1 MREYELIKARKLGLN
16 LEKYDRPEFD
26 VQQLAE
32 IRRGLEAGVN
42 VEIYAKPEFNAYT
55 MHTILRGLIDG
66 IDENIDFSKFNAL
79 QIDLIVDGFIEGL
92 NIYYYAFPHF
102 RHQQMKV
109 LMEILRDGDDE
120 INDIARPIYP
130 PSLMKGLH
138 LYKDKQEE
146 LLDYFNDDYNEEQI
160 SGILYS
166 YSIDVDVKPYMNL
179 DLGYFNIVSMS
190 DALGKGYNPEMF
202 TNPLYGSAEL
212 EVLMEACD
220 RGYDLEVLAKP
231 DMTLNEMLACMNI
244 LEFMKENGIKD
255 FEEGYIKF
263 DAGYLHGIDFC

>member
-1 MREYELIKARKLGLN
+1 
-16 LEKYDRPEFD
+16 
-26 VQQLAE
+26 
-32 IRRGLEAGVN
+32 
-42 VEIYAKPEFNAYT
+42 

-79 QIDLIVDGFIEGL
+79 QIDLIVDGFMEEL
-92 NIYYYAFPHF
+92 NIYYYAFPQF

-120 INDIARPIYP
+120 INDIARPVYP

-138 LYKDKQEE
+138 LYKYKQEE

-179 DLGYFNIVSMS
+179 DLGYFNIVSMA

-263 DAGYLHGIDFC
+263 DAGYLYGIDFCQTRPVRAKRVSNRRNSSPKGEMFPSSPQHDIIKLL

>member
-1 MREYELIKARKLGLN
+1 
-16 LEKYDRPEFD
+16 
-26 VQQLAE
+26 
-32 IRRGLEAGVN
+32 
-42 VEIYAKPEFNAYT
+42 

-79 QIDLIVDGFIEGL
+79 QIDLIVDGFMEEL
-92 NIYYYAFPHF
+92 NIYYYAFPQF

-120 INDIARPIYP
+120 INDIARPVYP

-179 DLGYFNIVSMS
+179 DLGYFNIVSMA

-220 RGYDLEVLAKP
+220 MG
-231 DMTLNEMLACMNI
+231 MI
-244 LEFMKENGIKD
+244 W
-255 FEEGYIKF
+255 KF
-263 DAGYLHGIDFC
+263 